1 MFKRMRV
8 VVCLLFVLGLFASL
22 QLASGV
28 MFLNTI
34 QTDKENFIF
43 NQHLRDLQTQLGT
56 SWMAL
61 VQARSTLN
69 RASVDYMAAGNHN
82 DLNNDVKKL
91 VVEVEE
97 KLSLADTAMNK
108 FDSFLTDQDRESVY
122 VQALHS
128 NFTTFRSAL
137 SELTRY
143 VKDGNIDAF
152 ISQPT
157 QQFQDNME
165 KAFDN
170 WLIDCDKYVVIGAEK
185 NIKAYS
191 AAHWVLLSLLLITL
205 AVIVI
210 VWERMNKLLI
220 LPLNKS
226 IEYIRNVSRGDL
238 TQKIDIT
245 VHNEI
250 GALLSSIKNM
260 QDELTRTVSSVRE
273 GSDFIYNSS
282 GEISAGNGDLST
294 RTEQQASSLEQTA
307 ASMEELTATVK
318 QNAENAQHASSLARN
333 ASTIAQQ
340 GTEAMA
346 NVVKTMH
353 EIVGSSQ
360 KIADIT
366 TVIDG
371 IAFQTNILALNA
383 AVEAAR
389 AGEQGR
395 GFAVVAGEVRNLAQR
410 SAQAA
415 KEINALI
422 DDSVKRVETGSSMVE
437 GAGDTM
443 KGIVDA
449 TMRVTD
455 IMGDIA
461 IASGEQSR
469 GIDQV
474 GLAVA
479 EMDRVT
485 QQNAALVEES
495 ATAAAALAE
504 QAGRLKL
511 VVEQFKVRENPL
523 ITANTHIESVSAVA
537 LHVG

>member
-34 QTDKENFIF
+34 QTDKENFVF

-69 RASVDYMAAGNHN
+69 RASVGYMASENHGG
-82 DLNNDVKKL
+82 LNNDVNKL
-91 VVEVEE
+91 MVQAED
-97 KLSLADTAMNK
+97 KLSLADTAMHK
-108 FDSFLTDQDRESVY
+108 FDAFLTNQDRESPY
-122 VQALHS
+122 VQTLHS
-128 NFTTFRSAL
+128 NFKAYRSAL

-152 ISQPT
+152 VSQPT

-165 KAFDN
+165 EAFDD
-170 WLIDCDKYVVIGAEK
+170 WLIDCDKYVVLGAEK
-185 NIKAYS
+185 NIKAY
-191 AAHWVLLSLLLITL
+191 ATAHWVLLSLLLITVV
-205 AVIVI
+205 VIVV
-210 VWERMNKLLI
+210 VWERMSKLVI
-220 LPLNKS
+220 HPLNKS
-226 IEYIRNVSRGDL
+226 IEYIQNVSRGDL
-238 TQKIDIT
+238 TQQIDIT

-250 GALLSSIKNM
+250 GTLLSSIKNM

-282 GEISAGNGDLST
+282 GEISAGNSDLSA

-340 GTEAMA
+340 GTEAVV

-353 EIVGSSQ
+353 EIVGSSK

-366 TVIDG
+366 TVIDD

-415 KEINALI
+415 KEIKVLI
-422 DDSVKRVETGSSMVE
+422 DDSVKRVETGSIMVE

-449 TMRVTD
+449 TLRVTD

-474 GLAVA
+474 GLAIV

-495 ATAAAALAE
+495 ATAATALAE

-511 VVEQFKVRENPL
+511 VVGQFNVRENPL
-523 ITANTHIESVSAVA
+523 IVGDSYIEGVSAVA
-537 LHVG
+537 LNAG

>member
-34 QTDKENFIF
+34 QTDKENFVF

-69 RASVDYMAAGNHN
+69 RASVGHMASGNHN
-82 DLNNDVKKL
+82 VLNNEVKKL
-91 VVEVEE
+91 VVEVEA

-108 FDSFLTDQDRESVY
+108 FDTFLTDQERESVY

-152 ISQPT
+152 VSQPT

-170 WLIDCDKYVVIGAEK
+170 WLIDCDKYVVIGADK

-191 AAHWVLLSLLLITL
+191 SAHWVLLSLLLIVL
-205 AVIVI
+205 AVIVV
-210 VWERMNKLLI
+210 VWERINKLLI
-220 LPLNKS
+220 YPLNKS
-226 IEYIRNVSRGDL
+226 VEYIQNVSRGDL
-238 TQKIDIT
+238 TQNIDIT

-260 QDELTRTVSSVRE
+260 QDELTCTVSSVRE

-282 GEISAGNGDLST
+282 GEISAGNGDLSA

-340 GTEAMA
+340 GTEAVA

-353 EIVGSSQ
+353 EIVGSSK

-415 KEINALI
+415 KEIKVLI

-504 QAGRLKL
+504 QAGRLRL

-523 ITANTHIESVSAVA
+523 ITGNTHIRSVSAVA